1 MQKKPR
7 KLKKR
12 KVNYKRSPK
21 EVKNPAEIEQPNQ
34 YASLDNENKHE
45 TNAEKVKE
53 DNEGITGISNS
64 DEGRKKEQKIKNP
77 AKIEQPNQYASL
89 DNENKHETNAE
100 EVKED
105 NEGITGISNS
115 DEGRKKEQKIKI
127 PAEIEHRNQYASL
140 DNKNK
145 HETNTEEVK
154 KDNEDITGIS
164 NSYEGYNSR
173 TAVKRKERNI
183 GTEKNNEEDI
193 LPVHKTEHPIV
204 YRSQRNRRAPIKYM
218 Y

>member
-1 MQKKPR
+1 MKIKYEKILQKRQKKQKKGQNDANNNNINTDDIDEETMQKKPR

-140 DNKNK
+140 DNK
-145 HETNTEEVK
+145 V
-154 KDNEDITGIS
+154 
-164 NSYEGYNSR
+164 
-173 TAVKRKERNI
+173 
-183 GTEKNNEEDI
+183 I
-193 LPVHKTEHPIV
+193 L
-204 YRSQRNRRAPIKYM
+204 
-218 Y
+218 